1 MTHKRGSSNTESD
14 VHKEQMRKL
23 SLSTSSSNLF
33 LQAQKKNN
41 IVLEKQREKEK
52 EKEKEDTE
60 DNTHI
65 IPGFNKMKSLFKPKS
80 VSDSS
85 EQ

>member
-23 SLSTSSSNLF
+23 SLSTSSNNLF

-41 IVLEKQREKEK
+41 IVQEKQREKEK
-52 EKEKEDTE
+52 EKEDI
-60 DNTHI
+60 DDITHI
-65 IPGFNKMKSLFKPKS
+65 IPGFNKMKSLFKPKR